1 MILDRFERRQ
11 LYPYGPAWQVAFD
24 FLLSLDADAE
34 EKRHA
39 LQGDD
44 IYAAIESYD
53 TQLPSSKLPEA
64 HRRYVDIQVLLA
76 GVERIAWQPV
86 DGLTVAKPYV
96 QERDIAFFDR
106 PDSPGT
112 MLDLEPGLFAVFF
125 PCDAHTPGL
134 QIDGPCRVK
143 KAVVK
148 IAVGLLG

>member
-1 MILDRFERRQ
+1 M
-11 LYPYGPAWQVAFD
+11 AFD
-24 FLLSLDADAE
+24 FLVSLDADAE
-34 EKRHA
+34 EKRYA
-39 LQGDD
+39 LQGDE

-64 HRRYVDIQVLLA
+64 HRKYVDIQVLLA
-76 GVERIAWQPV
+76 GVERIAWTAV
-86 DGLTVAKPYV
+86 DGLTVAKPYMPD
-96 QERDIAFFDR
+96 RDIAFFDR
-106 PDSPGT
+106 PKPLGT

-148 IAVGLLG
+148 IAVELLG